1 MSIPFNS
8 ILVQCETHA
17 HRMLWAQNKFRDKL
31 PLNADK
37 LRGLDEAE
45 IAALDQFI
53 GRFAKLQD
61 GMGTKLLPIV
71 LELTKEQGELDAYLD
86 KLNRL
91 EKIGALPSVEEWLE
105 LRQMRNAFA
114 HDYPDNSELQ
124 AAVLNHAFSAATRLI
139 EILRHVKNYAKRYS
153 NE

>member
-1 MSIPFNS
+1 
-8 ILVQCETHA
+8 
-17 HRMLWAQNKFRDKL
+17 MLWAQNKFRDKL

-37 LRGLDEAE
+37 LRSLDEAE

-71 LELTKEQGELDAYLD
+71 LELTKEQGELDADLD

-105 LRQMRNAFA
+105 LRQMRNAFGLDNLESW
-114 HDYPDNSELQ
+114 DYPDNSELQ

-139 EILRHVKNYAKRYS
+139 EILRHVKNYAKRYGD
-153 NE
+153 E